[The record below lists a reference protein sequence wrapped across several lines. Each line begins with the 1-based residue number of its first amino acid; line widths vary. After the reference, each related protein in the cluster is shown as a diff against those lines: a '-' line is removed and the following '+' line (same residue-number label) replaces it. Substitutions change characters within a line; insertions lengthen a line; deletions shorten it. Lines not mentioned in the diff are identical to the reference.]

1 MSQLFASSGQSIGDS
16 ASGLVLTI
24 NFQGWFPLGLT
35 GWIFLHSKGLLRVFS
50 RTIVQKASILHCSA
64 FFMVQLSCLYMTTV
78 KTIALPI
85 RTLSAKWCLCFFSM
99 PPHLA
104 ITFLPRSKHLLILWL
119 QSPSAV
125 ILETKIKSVIVST
138 VFPSSFHEVMGS
150 DVHFLNVE
158 F

>member
-1 MSQLFASSGQSIGDS
+1 MSDCLWSRGLQHTRLPYSSPSPRACLNSCPLSRGCHPTISSSVTPFSSYPPSFPASGSFPMSQLFASSGQSIGDS

-85 RTLSAKWCLCFFSM
+85 RTFVNQVMS
-99 PPHLA
+99 
-104 ITFLPRSKHLLILWL
+104 LL
-119 QSPSAV
+119 
-125 ILETKIKSVIVST
+125 
-138 VFPSSFHEVMGS
+138 F
-150 DVHFLNVE
+150 
-158 F
+158 

>member
-1 MSQLFASSGQSIGDS
+1 
-16 ASGLVLTI
+16 
-24 NFQGWFPLGLT
+24 
-35 GWIFLHSKGLLRVFS
+35 
-50 RTIVQKASILHCSA
+50 
-64 FFMVQLSCLYMTTV
+64 MTTG
-78 KTIALPI
+78 KTIALSAMSLLFNM
-85 RTLSAKWCLCFFSM
+85 LSRLGIA
-99 PPHLA
+99 
-104 ITFLPRSKHLLILWL
+104 FLPTSKYLFILWL